1 MPLIDEGCVVSDIS
15 SQFFLPRELVIN
27 FNQLG
32 YRVTSDRIVDPLL
45 CLSFREPHGAG
56 MSPTFNT
63 FIDGFLVLHLCTCI
77 MFSLYIWSVIFLL
90 HSTFSSPFLPFSCSS
105 QDVSFNL
112 VLCILPHFLNLCYYA
127 HAYIHKFQ
135 VFGLQNK
142 NISSILSSF
151 YFF

>member
-15 SQFFLPRELVIN
+15 FQFFLPRELVIN

-45 CLSFREPHGAG
+45 RLSFREPHGAG

-90 HSTFSSPFLPFSCSS
+90 HSTFSSPFLPFSYSS
-105 QDVSFNL
+105 QDLSLTWF
-112 VLCILPHFLNLCYYA
+112 YA
-127 HAYIHKFQ
+127 FFHIFSIYVIMHMHTY
-135 VFGLQNK
+135 
-142 NISSILSSF
+142 ISSKFLVYKIRIFPLYFSSF
-151 YFF
+151 FF